1 MLQHRPLTRFRIA
14 ALVALLASPGTRA
27 TAQQATHDGA
37 SLIAVSGVV
46 YDSLNAEPL
55 AGALVQLATSD
66 TRGLVYSGRTNPL
79 GAFRIPGVRAG
90 DYIIGF
96 THPFLDSLGLD
107 VPPLKLKVDGGTPR
121 LALAIPTPRAVRS
134 QICPVAQPTDS
145 SGLMLGF
152 LRDADT
158 GAHLDSGSV
167 VLEWTE
173 VMVSED
179 GKSIVPQRRSAS
191 AEATGAGWYAI
202 CGVPTAGPVA
212 AHAVIAGRSSG
223 IIDVRVPPGGVRH
236 RDFLIPPSGA
246 VVATVDTGSVAPGD
260 TVRRGRA
267 RLTVTVRGKDGRTLS
282 GSALIVEGSGV
293 TGTTDDDGKIT
304 LAALPA
310 GTRTLE
316 VRHLGYAPVYAV
328 VDLAS
333 DRTASITV
341 TLDKIAEVL
350 SEVTVYGMES
360 SASRRLA
367 GFRQRMHAG
376 FGHFITRAD
385 IEKRAPLRFT
395 DLLRGVP
402 GVVVERAGGFDYRV
416 VPSNPSS
423 LCSAA
428 VVYIDGHR
436 VMRAFSKSDENA
448 PSTAMIQVDT
458 SSGGGGGAPTQSGS
472 PDAQKLTG
480 VQQMLVAGGNMTDN
494 DFFPINDLVW
504 LDNVVAVEVY
514 SSGLFAPAEF
524 SGADDCPRVI
534 VWTSPDADVLTRTKN
549 DES

>member
-1 MLQHRPLTRFRIA
+1 MLPRLPLALSGIA
-14 ALVALLASPGTRA
+14 TLVALLASPGTRA
-27 TAQQATHDGA
+27 AAQQETQGSNTLGA
-37 SLIAVSGVV
+37 VAGTV
-46 YDSLNAEPL
+46 YDSL
-55 AGALVQLATSD
+55 
-66 TRGLVYSGRTNPL
+66 SGRPL
-79 GAFRIPGVRAG
+79 GGATVRLAASDLHGGVLSATTDSGGSFLIGGVQPGEYLVA
-90 DYIIGF
+90 F

-107 VPPLKLKVDGGTPR
+107 VPPLKLRVDGSTPR
-121 LALAIPTPRAVRS
+121 LSLSIPTQHAVRS

-158 GAHLDSGSV
+158 GAHLDGGSV

-173 VMVSED
+173 VTVSAD
-179 GKSIVPQRRSAS
+179 GKEIHPARHSAS
-191 AEATGAGWYAI
+191 AQATGAGWYAI

-212 AHAVIAGRSSG
+212 AHATIAGRSSG
-223 IIDVRVPPGGVRH
+223 IIDVHVPPGGVRH
-236 RDFLIPPSGA
+236 RDFLIPPQGA
-246 VVATVDTGSVAPGD
+246 VLAVVDTSGGANAD
-260 TVRRGRA
+260 TLRRGRA
-267 RLTVTVRGKDGRTLS
+267 RLAVTVRDKAGRPLS
-282 GSALIVEGSGV
+282 GSRLLIQESGA
-293 TGTTDDDGKIT
+293 TGTTDDDGRLT
-304 LAALPA
+304 LTGLPA

-316 VRHLGYAPVYAV
+316 VRHLGYSPVYAV

-333 DRTASITV
+333 DRTASSTV

-350 SEVTVYGMES
+350 SEVKVYGMGS

-385 IEKRAPLRFT
+385 IEQRAPLRFT
-395 DLLRGVP
+395 DLLRNVP
-402 GVVVERAGGFDYRV
+402 GVVVERTGSIDYKV

-423 LCSAA
+423 LCAGA

-436 VMRAFSKSDENA
+436 VMRAVSKFDENA
-448 PSTAMIQVDT
+448 PSSAMVQVDT
-458 SSGGGGGAPTQSGS
+458 SSSGSGGGSPQSRT
-472 PDAQKLTG
+472 PDAQNLTG
-480 VQQMLVAGGNMTDN
+480 VQQMLVAGGHMSDN

-534 VWTSPDADVLTRTKN
+534 VWTSPDASVLSQSKN